1 MVECGASLVERL
13 LYGHLAERP
22 DARDGKRQ
30 DADLGPVHALLRKAC
45 CRVVEDSLGAVSL
58 AAPPPSKIFVPGDMI
73 LADWKGRGTYYP
85 GEVIQARG
93 QLYDVRYTDR
103 ETEPDVTHARIR
115 RRGDARE
122 GAREFQRGDVAHGAA
137 DAEAREA
144 CRGALRALAAPGTRR
159 LAAQGPAGDGRGTAT
174 PEFAAALVACLKCH
188 PACGGSDRLL
198 AVEACGLAPRLC
210 ADLNQRLGLV
220 FRSSAVAASGI
231 LPALAVLAAAPDA
244 PAAAAAARCIR
255 IVVENSTTCR
265 DALVAHGGVRA
276 LVVAYSRG
284 DTRCRADCMDALAAL
299 ALTASSL
306 GALKTDAAALTLLL
320 RFKASSNMASAQ
332 TTAHAER
339 ALGHIAASPALVFT
353 YALETCAAHVRRWS
367 RAKPGRDASVGIG
380 LLRPGIDDLLRLACN
395 GLEAEARHAVA
406 ADELVAHGAVELLVD
421 IIKVRD
427 ATIVATVAGALA
439 SLLQQVGSRTSD
451 AMRDTC
457 RDVADR
463 LLSLVWPLSHRAA
476 RTVQQ
481 AFMRKRD
488 RHIDW
493 GGCALVVATP
503 RLVGLL
509 ALALERA
516 DLHLDLGLYL
526 VRRGALDALA
536 ARLAPDGH
544 ARDEV
549 FGARVDDAHLGLGDR
564 HAAASNSRASI
575 GAAPRHLPPVVQVL
589 SALARL
595 AVHAPPHAPAGTV
608 ERSLAIVGAFHRSPR
623 CRHLATLALKRLRS
637 RDVSEGDQFFGLRTG
652 DEHPT
657 PPHPR
662 TWTDDDAATWLGAVG
677 FGAVGAPLRA
687 YFALIRDRRETTR
700 KRAGRIMATKR
711 ERRATL
717 LRRSRAAQDLDLDAG
732 ALLLRLTR
740 GDVDADGPLGKLIVD
755 AGVQLN
761 AGAFCAELRELHLR
775 AREADVRFGQS
786 IRLPRALLDA
796 QETTDDRAD
805 GIVVLSAAHV
815 RRYRALKEEAEHV
828 LDRYADGQDHKEV
841 DDLTI
846 RVVMCAKRAL
856 ETFDTQDV
864 EAARRYALEAV
875 SVAKH
880 VRDAVTLHRVKVR
893 ATAGGED
900 TLWYE
905 LSAHTT
911 LQWFRDNRDRSRQ
924 TKGGDDVC
932 LWPSD
937 GCGPEAARARMHRRS
952 KRTPVSMLQKYAA
965 LRAEDA
971 RGLSHLFEVRIVD
984 PDILAEGGV
993 TALMGAARDSDME
1006 TVGLLLDA
1014 VDALVDKAR
1023 NGDVATKQEN
1033 PYASLPLSARP
1044 DARDD
1049 TGRTALHYALLAV
1062 HASLTESD
1070 DATVAAVDV
1079 ARVLL
1084 DRVCDAS
1091 VYERADIGRLKHR
1104 SAIAGS
1110 AHTSIAAIAVACYA
1124 EALGGAG
1131 LGGEATAPKDKRVK
1145 RLDDLL
1151 GLMFAHGIALAPEAV
1166 VCARGNGLLEQ
1177 IRYIYVEHVND
1188 RDALKEMLV
1197 KRTDVF
1203 LRMPPQAGDEPPVA
1217 PWQRPIFKCKKLQ
1230 DVSKKMW
1237 NESHRFLQNK
1247 TIFRYLLFMSTVLA
1261 VAFFWAGMDFVFLSR
1276 DAAQQAVA
1284 MRFVDEEWSPQNTF
1298 LEVATPGDWWAWAEG
1313 PLLDALY
1320 EDPLPVWDGKGRPRA
1335 TASHQRR
1342 FPLLGGL
1349 GTAVGAPRLRMLAT
1363 KPGASNEETGA
1374 CSYGRLPNSKSDR
1387 GRLENEESVCFSYYD
1402 PTTEL
1407 VEDLQTTDARV
1418 GNAFLHDPPQEDA
1431 YHGWRYHAP
1440 KVYGHQ
1446 KFSPVGYPGAGGYL
1460 AHFPRDPEAGAALIE
1475 GLKNASYISANTRAV
1490 FFEAVVYT
1498 PADHWG
1504 YNLLVEVSLNAEFS
1518 PTGTVVTSGRVQ
1530 AARIFLY
1537 DTWRDFVRFLLEILW
1552 FLYVWWYEC
1561 RGEVQQITL
1570 KTLSGD
1576 GSIER
1581 EIKAWRNSFAK
1592 ALSEYWNS
1600 HFNFLDVCRIHVG
1613 LWILF
1618 VHCYCVRL
1626 TQTIPWR
1633 ELMFEPDATT
1643 YGQDAMAVSFALQL
1657 SRMRMQ
1663 FVAAYVVLCFLKLLD
1678 YLRVQEDLFV
1688 LIIQEML
1695 KKLASFL
1702 IIVLIVVLAFA
1713 CFAFFSRVGGS
1724 QAAMGGTPDKIGGGD
1739 VFWHTL
1745 FQQFAQLN
1753 GEFDFA
1759 ESWHTAQLGGVLWTL
1774 FALVILPILLM
1785 NLLIAIMSEAYEE
1798 VKAHAAARFCYL
1810 QLDTHADEYARK
1822 ERLKNGTGSVGYSW
1836 EFVTQW
1842 LVLLFAC
1849 VFFPFLVLYNVYCW
1863 MASSFSILYRYTD
1876 GYFDIEEE
1884 IEGAETML
1892 RRRGRRSCFAA
1903 VCAKK
1908 RALGAKIVPTTPKG
1922 QNAIAF
1928 DDEALLRKSQR
1939 RSENPLRK

>member
-1 MVECGASLVERL
+1 
-13 LYGHLAERP
+13 
-22 DARDGKRQ
+22 
-30 DADLGPVHALLRKAC
+30 
-45 CRVVEDSLGAVSL
+45 
-58 AAPPPSKIFVPGDMI
+58 
-73 LADWKGRGTYYP
+73 
-85 GEVIQARG
+85 
-93 QLYDVRYTDR
+93 
-103 ETEPDVTHARIR
+103 
-115 RRGDARE
+115 
-122 GAREFQRGDVAHGAA
+122 
-137 DAEAREA
+137 
-144 CRGALRALAAPGTRR
+144 
-159 LAAQGPAGDGRGTAT
+159 
-174 PEFAAALVACLKCH
+174 
-188 PACGGSDRLL
+188 
-198 AVEACGLAPRLC
+198 
-210 ADLNQRLGLV
+210 
-220 FRSSAVAASGI
+220 
-231 LPALAVLAAAPDA
+231 
-244 PAAAAAARCIR
+244 
-255 IVVENSTTCR
+255 
-265 DALVAHGGVRA
+265 
-276 LVVAYSRG
+276 
-284 DTRCRADCMDALAAL
+284 
-299 ALTASSL
+299 
-306 GALKTDAAALTLLL
+306 
-320 RFKASSNMASAQ
+320 
-332 TTAHAER
+332 
-339 ALGHIAASPALVFT
+339 
-353 YALETCAAHVRRWS
+353 
-367 RAKPGRDASVGIG
+367 
-380 LLRPGIDDLLRLACN
+380 
-395 GLEAEARHAVA
+395 
-406 ADELVAHGAVELLVD
+406 
-421 IIKVRD
+421 
-427 ATIVATVAGALA
+427 
-439 SLLQQVGSRTSD
+439 
-451 AMRDTC
+451 
-457 RDVADR
+457 
-463 LLSLVWPLSHRAA
+463 
-476 RTVQQ
+476 
-481 AFMRKRD
+481 
-488 RHIDW
+488 
-493 GGCALVVATP
+493 
-503 RLVGLL
+503 
-509 ALALERA
+509 
-516 DLHLDLGLYL
+516 
-526 VRRGALDALA
+526 
-536 ARLAPDGH
+536 
-544 ARDEV
+544 
-549 FGARVDDAHLGLGDR
+549 
-564 HAAASNSRASI
+564 
-575 GAAPRHLPPVVQVL
+575 
-589 SALARL
+589 
-595 AVHAPPHAPAGTV
+595 
-608 ERSLAIVGAFHRSPR
+608 
-623 CRHLATLALKRLRS
+623 
-637 RDVSEGDQFFGLRTG
+637 
-652 DEHPT
+652 
-657 PPHPR
+657 
-662 TWTDDDAATWLGAVG
+662 
-677 FGAVGAPLRA
+677 
-687 YFALIRDRRETTR
+687 
-700 KRAGRIMATKR
+700 
-711 ERRATL
+711 
-717 LRRSRAAQDLDLDAG
+717 
-732 ALLLRLTR
+732 
-740 GDVDADGPLGKLIVD
+740 
-755 AGVQLN
+755 
-761 AGAFCAELRELHLR
+761 
-775 AREADVRFGQS
+775 
-786 IRLPRALLDA
+786 
-796 QETTDDRAD
+796 
-805 GIVVLSAAHV
+805 
-815 RRYRALKEEAEHV
+815 
-828 LDRYADGQDHKEV
+828 
-841 DDLTI
+841 
-846 RVVMCAKRAL
+846 
-856 ETFDTQDV
+856 
-864 EAARRYALEAV
+864 
-875 SVAKH
+875 
-880 VRDAVTLHRVKVR
+880 
-893 ATAGGED
+893 
-900 TLWYE
+900 
-905 LSAHTT
+905 
-911 LQWFRDNRDRSRQ
+911 
-924 TKGGDDVC
+924 
-932 LWPSD
+932 
-937 GCGPEAARARMHRRS
+937 
-952 KRTPVSMLQKYAA
+952 
-965 LRAEDA
+965 
-971 RGLSHLFEVRIVD
+971 
-984 PDILAEGGV
+984 
-993 TALMGAARDSDME
+993 
-1006 TVGLLLDA
+1006 
-1014 VDALVDKAR
+1014 
-1023 NGDVATKQEN
+1023 
-1033 PYASLPLSARP
+1033 
-1044 DARDD
+1044 
-1049 TGRTALHYALLAV
+1049 
-1062 HASLTESD
+1062 
-1070 DATVAAVDV
+1070 
-1079 ARVLL
+1079 
-1084 DRVCDAS
+1084 
-1091 VYERADIGRLKHR
+1091 
-1104 SAIAGS
+1104 
-1110 AHTSIAAIAVACYA
+1110 
-1124 EALGGAG
+1124 
-1131 LGGEATAPKDKRVK
+1131 
-1145 RLDDLL
+1145 
-1151 GLMFAHGIALAPEAV
+1151 MFAHGIALAPEAV